1 MPLARQGVLGEDRHS
16 DLHRGPEGGV
26 ERRFEDQD
34 APLACARDE
43 VHPVDRGGH
52 DGSVAVAHRSDRAG
66 LVDEG
71 KHTPPENISVVVRI
85 LGHHDLGHDDLGI
98 GAYNAIRIAGKQ
110 IPVVSNDGVKQA
122 FELINSSFYLGTVNA
137 FSHWIGG
144 YALVR
149 LFDALH
155 GWKPAPS
162 ERMMFWQTSWTDKTS
177 ATKYLKAFWS
187 GKNPYNYTKMSRV
200 LFPTG
205 WDTQQQLR
213 PMDPNYIWGG
223 EKKPAS
229 YKLPAG
235 YDKKSLAKTN
245 ALYQAHW
252 KTRTFK

>member
-1 MPLARQGVLGEDRHS
+1 MQNLLSSVGQIDGVIG
-16 DLHRGPEGGV
+16 
-26 ERRFEDQD
+26 QD
-34 APLACARDE
+34 
-43 VHPVDRGGH
+43 
-52 DGSVAVAHRSDRAG
+52 
-66 LVDEG
+66 
-71 KHTPPENISVVVRI
+71 
-85 LGHHDLGHDDLGI
+85 DDLGI
-98 GAYNAIRIAGKQ
+98 GAYNAIRIAGKE

-177 ATKYLKAFWS
+177 ATKYLNAFWS

-223 EKKPAS
+223 EPKPGS